1 MKTETT
7 LSSEETT
14 EIVHASQM
22 LHKQNVPYIPDAPST
37 EVEILDRVEYLVDR
51 IHKCEY
57 DKLVYLLEI
66 YQNAYWKMEFG
77 SFEQFCK
84 ERLGYSKQYVYRCIN
99 AAKRVEAGVPV
110 ENPNQSL
117 ALEGLDV
124 EKAKEVWDRAE
135 ERAAESGKKVTG
147 GLLKKAR
154 AEQEVLDRATGDTA
168 VPININDV
176 AEPFEEVIS
185 MLRQAKSLLQTLSNT
200 PDGAWI
206 QFQPVAI
213 KIRDAAESI
222 KFSMPN
228 AICPKCNGTGCPSCK
243 DLGWIPKAREIVN
256 EQ

>member
-1 MKTETT
+1 MTSD
-7 LSSEETT
+7 LARVNPP
-14 EIVHASQM
+14 EIPS
-22 LHKQNVPYIPDAPST
+22 APST
-37 EVEILDRVEYLVDR
+37 ENEVLDRIEYLVDR

-66 YQNAYWKMEFG
+66 YQNAYWKMEFS

-99 AAKRVEAGVPV
+99 AAKMVEAGVPV

-124 EKAKEVWDRAE
+124 DKAKEVWDRAE
-135 ERAAESGKKVTG
+135 ETAAESGKKVTG

-154 AEQEVLDRATGDTA
+154 AEQEILDRATSDDPN
-168 VPININDV
+168 VINVDQL
-176 AEPFEEVIS
+176 AEPFNEVIS

-206 QFQPVAI
+206 QFQPIAI
-213 KIRDAAESI
+213 KMRDIAESI
-222 KFSMPN
+222 KFSMPS
-228 AICPKCNGTGCPSCK
+228 AICGNCNGNGCNSCK
-243 DLGWIPKAREIVN
+243 DLGWIPKAREIAS

>member
-1 MKTETT
+1 MTSDLALTNPPEIPAPPATEG
-7 LSSEETT
+7 
-14 EIVHASQM
+14 
-22 LHKQNVPYIPDAPST
+22 
-37 EVEILDRVEYLVDR
+37 EVLTRVEYLVDR

-66 YQNAYWKMEFG
+66 YQNAYWKMEFS

-84 ERLGYSKQYVYRCIN
+84 ERLGYSKQYIYRCIN
-99 AAKRVEAGVPV
+99 AARMVEAGVPV

-135 ERAAESGKKVTG
+135 EHAEETGKKVTG

-154 AEQEVLDRATGDTA
+154 QEQEVLDRATDEET
-168 VPININDV
+168 VLNTKQL
-176 AEPFEEVIS
+176 AEPFEEVVS

-200 PDGAWI
+200 PDGVWL
-206 QFQPVAI
+206 QFQPMAI
-213 KIRDAAESI
+213 KIRDVAESI
-222 KFSMPN
+222 KFAMPDSM
-228 AICPKCNGTGCPSCK
+228 CPKCHGKGCASCK
-243 DLGWIPKAREIVN
+243 DLGWIPKAREIAS

>member
-1 MKTETT
+1 LT
-7 LSSEETT
+7 SELALTNPPE
-14 EIVHASQM
+14 
-22 LHKQNVPYIPDAPST
+22 IPDPPAT
-37 EVEILDRVEYLVDR
+37 EGEVLTRVEYLVDR

-66 YQNAYWKMEFG
+66 YQDAYWKMEFG

-99 AAKRVEAGVPV
+99 AARMVEAGVPV

-135 ERAAESGKKVTG
+135 EHAGETGKKVTG

-154 AEQEVLDRATGDTA
+154 EEQEVLDRATGDDA
-168 VPININDV
+168 AMINV
-176 AEPFEEVIS
+176 KQLGEPFDEVVS

-200 PDGAWI
+200 PDGAWL
-206 QFQPVAI
+206 QYQPMAI
-213 KIRDAAESI
+213 KIRDVAESI
-222 KFSMPN
+222 KFAMPYE
-228 AICPKCNGTGCPSCK
+228 ICPKCSGKGCASCK
-243 DLGWIPKAREIVN
+243 NLGWIPKAREIASD
-256 EQ
+256 Q

>member
-1 MKTETT
+1 MTSELT
-7 LSSEETT
+7 LTNPPE
-14 EIVHASQM
+14 
-22 LHKQNVPYIPDAPST
+22 IPDSPAT
-37 EVEILDRVEYLVDR
+37 EGEVLTRVEYLVDR

-66 YQNAYWKMEFG
+66 YQNAYWKMEFS

-99 AAKRVEAGVPV
+99 AARMVEAGVPV

-135 ERAAESGKKVTG
+135 ERAEETGKKVTG

-154 AEQEVLDRATGDTA
+154 EAQDVLDRATDDNPS
-168 VPININDV
+168 PINV
-176 AEPFEEVIS
+176 KQLAEPFEEVIS
-185 MLRQAKSLLQTLSNT
+185 MLRQAKSLMQTLSNT
-200 PDGAWI
+200 PDGVWL
-206 QFQPVAI
+206 QFQPMAI
-213 KIRDAAESI
+213 KIRDVAENV
-222 KFSMPN
+222 KFAMPDSM
-228 AICPKCNGTGCPSCK
+228 CPKCNGKGCASCK
-243 DLGWIPKAREIVN
+243 DLGWIPKAREIAS

>member
-1 MKTETT
+1 MT
-7 LSSEETT
+7 SELALINPPE
-14 EIVHASQM
+14 
-22 LHKQNVPYIPDAPST
+22 IPDPPAT
-37 EVEILDRVEYLVDR
+37 EGEVLTRVEYLVDR

-99 AAKRVEAGVPV
+99 AAPMVEAGVPV

-135 ERAAESGKKVTG
+135 EKAEESGKKVTG

-154 AEQEVLDRATGDTA
+154 AEQEVLDRATGGEGE
-168 VPININDV
+168 VLNIKHL
-176 AEPFEEVIS
+176 AEPFEEVVS
-185 MLRQAKSLLQTLSNT
+185 MLRQAKSLLQTISTT
-200 PDGAWI
+200 PDGVWV
-206 QFQPVAI
+206 QYQPMAI
-213 KIRDAAESI
+213 KIRDVAESI
-222 KFSMPN
+222 KFAMPHEV
-228 AICPKCNGTGCPSCK
+228 CPKCNGAGCPACK
-243 DLGWIPKAREIVN
+243 DLGWIPKAREIAS

>member
-1 MKTETT
+1 MTSDLALTNNPPEIPAAPATEG
-7 LSSEETT
+7 
-14 EIVHASQM
+14 
-22 LHKQNVPYIPDAPST
+22 
-37 EVEILDRVEYLVDR
+37 EVLTRIEYLVDR

-99 AAKRVEAGVPV
+99 AAKMVEAGVPV

-135 ERAAESGKKVTG
+135 ERAQETGKKVTG

-154 AEQEVLDRATGDTA
+154 QEQDVLDRATEPNATG
-168 VPININDV
+168 INVDQL
-176 AEPFEEVIS
+176 AEPFEEVVS
-185 MLRQAKSLLQTLSNT
+185 MLRQARSLLQTLSNT

-206 QFQPVAI
+206 QYQPLAI
-213 KIRDAAESI
+213 KIRDVAEGI
-222 KFSMPN
+222 KFAMPYEV
-228 AICPKCNGTGCPSCK
+228 CPKCEGKGCASCK
-243 DLGWIPKAREIVN
+243 NLGWIPKAREIVAD
-256 EQ
+256 QC

>member
-1 MKTETT
+1 MT
-7 LSSEETT
+7 SEPNENAT
-14 EIVHASQM
+14 EIVLA
-22 LHKQNVPYIPDAPST
+22 NAPEIPPAPPT
-37 EVEILDRVEYLVDR
+37 EIEILDRVEYLVDR

-66 YQNAYWKMEFG
+66 YQNAYWKMEFS

-99 AAKRVEAGVPV
+99 AAKMVEAGVPV

-135 ERAAESGKKVTG
+135 EVAGETGKKVTG

-154 AEQEVLDRATGDTA
+154 AEQEVLDRAVSEEPGYL
-168 VPININDV
+168 NIDQL
-176 AEPFEEVIS
+176 AEPFNEVIS
-185 MLRQAKSLLQTLSNT
+185 MLRQSKSLLQTLSST
-200 PDGAWI
+200 PDGVWI
-206 QFQPVAI
+206 QFQPIAI
-213 KIRDAAESI
+213 KMRDIAESI
-222 KFSMPN
+222 KFSMPS
-228 AICPKCNGTGCPSCK
+228 AVCPQCNGSGCNSCK
-243 DLGWIPKAREIVN
+243 DLGWIPKAREIAS

>member
-1 MKTETT
+1 LT
-7 LSSEETT
+7 SENT
-14 EIVHASQM
+14 EIVTRSQM
-22 LHKQNVPYIPDAPST
+22 IRPPSVPYIPDAPST
-37 EVEILDRVEYLVDR
+37 EIEILDRVEYLVDR

-99 AAKRVEAGVPV
+99 AAKMVEAGVPV

-135 ERAAESGKKVTG
+135 ERASESGKKVTG

-154 AEQEVLDRATGDTA
+154 AEQEVLDRATDEGLQTLAKIDQLK
-168 VPININDV
+168 
-176 AEPFEEVIS
+176 EPFDEVLS
-185 MLRQAKSLLQTLSNT
+185 LLRQAKSLLQTLTNT
-200 PDGAWI
+200 PDGAWL
-206 QFQPVAI
+206 QFQPLAI
-213 KIRDAAESI
+213 KLRDVAESV
-222 KFSMPN
+222 KYACPN
-228 AICPKCNGTGCPSCK
+228 SICLKCGGTGCGSCK
-243 DLGWIPKAREIVN
+243 DLGWVPKAREIAG

>member
-1 MKTETT
+1 MTSD
-7 LSSEETT
+7 LA
-14 EIVHASQM
+14 IV
-22 LHKQNVPYIPDAPST
+22 NPPEVPAPPST
-37 EVEILDRVEYLVDR
+37 ENEVLDRIEYLVDR

-66 YQNAYWKMEFG
+66 YQNAYWKMEFN

-99 AAKRVEAGVPV
+99 AAKMVEAGVPV

-135 ERAAESGKKVTG
+135 ETAAESGKKVTG

-154 AEQEVLDRATGDTA
+154 AEQEVLDRATSGEPN
-168 VPININDV
+168 VINVNQL
-176 AEPFEEVIS
+176 AEPFNEVIS
-185 MLRQAKSLLQTLSNT
+185 MLRQAKSLLQTLSTT
-200 PDGAWI
+200 PDGVWI
-206 QFQPVAI
+206 QYQPIAI
-213 KIRDAAESI
+213 KMRDVAESI
-222 KFSMPN
+222 KFSMPS
-228 AICPKCNGTGCPSCK
+228 AVCPQCNGNGCGSCK
-243 DLGWIPKAREIVN
+243 DLGWIPKAREIAS

>member
-1 MKTETT
+1 
-7 LSSEETT
+7 
-14 EIVHASQM
+14 M
-22 LHKQNVPYIPDAPST
+22 LHKQRVPYIPDAPST

-84 ERLGYSKQYVYRCIN
+84 ERLGYSKQYIYRCIN
-99 AAKRVEAGVPV
+99 AAKMVEAGVPV

-154 AEQEVLDRATGDTA
+154 AEQEVLDRAVSGEEGSFLD
-168 VPININDV
+168 IDDL
-176 AEPFEEVIS
+176 AEPFNEVIS
-185 MLRQAKSLLQTLSNT
+185 MLRQAKSLLQTISNT
-200 PDGAWI
+200 PDGAWL
-206 QFQPVAI
+206 QFQPIAI

-222 KFSMPN
+222 KFAMPN
-228 AICPKCNGTGCPSCK
+228 SVCEKCNGNGCGYCK
-243 DLGWIPKAREIVN
+243 DLGWVPKAREIASDS
-256 EQ
+256 E